1 MYVNTYAGIT
11 NAANAGIMN
20 YATLYACQSAL
31 LPWAAAVTALKT
43 TKRLANACEQEVHFL
58 VDVLK

>member
-11 NAANAGIMN
+11 NANAGIIR
-20 YATLYACQSAL
+20 YLVCLPVCLITLGSSSNG
-31 LPWAAAVTALKT
+31 
-43 TKRLANACEQEVHFL
+43 TKDNKETCEQEVHFL